1 MAVFSSKRRSE
12 VQRLQQEYA
21 HKEALAKSY
30 DSYKTQIEQLEKG
43 DQAMLLKLI
52 ENSIQTIAHNASE
65 TLDGKHGDGTP
76 FQELLKMLLK

>member
-1 MAVFSSKRRSE
+1 MQFHIAN
-12 VQRLQQEYA
+12 YA

-43 DQAMLLKLI
+43 DQEMLLKLI
-52 ENSIQTIAHNASE
+52 ESSINTIAYNASE

-76 FQELLKMLLK
+76 LQEFIKNANEAKKIFNKG